1 MTKVGKIALLAT
13 SLALASASTPAF
25 AFSER
30 ALSAGAR
37 EAKHLMRL
45 MDKDQNGQVSKAE
58 FMQFMEAEFDRLD
71 RDRSGQLSAEELS
84 RSPIRYAHKTTVP
97 HR

>member
-1 MTKVGKIALLAT
+1 MIKVGKIALIAI
-13 SLALASASTPAF
+13 SLAIASTSTPAV

-30 ALSAGAR
+30 ALSVGAR
-37 EAKHLMRL
+37 EARHLMRL

-71 RDRSGQLSAEELS
+71 RDRSGQLSTAELS
-84 RSPIRYAHKTTVP
+84 RIPIRYAHKTTVP

>member
-1 MTKVGKIALLAT
+1 MTKVGTIALIAT
-13 SLALASASTPAF
+13 SLVVVLSSAPAF

-30 ALSAGAR
+30 SLTAAER
-37 EAKHLMRL
+37 EARHLLRF
-45 MDKDQNGQVSKAE
+45 MDKDQNGQVSRAE

-84 RSPIRYAHKTTVP
+84 RSRIRYYGHTTVS
-97 HR
+97 RR